1 MSYRSVL
8 TWATRNNSMPIA
20 QNKPATN
27 WLDYLNHPLPTCRT
41 RPVQLGSDG
50 RPVDSN
56 DNDLEE
62 THGPGKTLTSACG
75 LPTTIRK
82 SVSVLTC
89 DITSNIARFLKGK
102 GGIIAEEDYI
112 QPLEVFF
119 KDILA
124 PVKAALDTLL
134 GPMLKKGDLQA
145 GGYFFNIRPQQSS
158 YTGDGTRCD
167 HYLVLE
173 HMDGILC
180 MKPNVIRE
188 QAFDKNYLKD
198 SEKQGQAGLGAR
210 NVVKFLPQVK
220 KYSVDA
226 QCRLVIITDYVTTML
241 LDVEEAGAYYN
252 LDENKIYQNDE
263 EAKVSVA
270 RLREPLVFVCKRSEA
285 TCGGGTDQAN
295 ILHSTEAGAT
305 GGLTFNDF

>member
-1 MSYRSVL
+1 MSSCSVL
-8 TWATRNNSMPIA
+8 TWATSNNSMPIA

-27 WLDYLNHPLPTCRT
+27 WLDYLNHPLLTCHT

-50 RPVDSN
+50 HPVDSN
-56 DNDLEE
+56 DDDLEE
-62 THGPGKTLTSACG
+62 THGLGKTSTSACG

-82 SVSVLTC
+82 SVSVLTR
-89 DITSNIARFLKGK
+89 DITSNITRFLKGK

-112 QPLEVFF
+112 QPLYNEQAVAEVFF
-119 KDILA
+119 KNVLA

-134 GPMLKKGDLQA
+134 EPMLKKGDLQA
-145 GGYFFNIRPQQSS
+145 GGYFFNIRLQQSS

-180 MKPNVIRE
+180 VKPNVIRE

-241 LDVEEAGAYYN
+241 LDVEEAGAYYD
-252 LDENKIYQNDE
+252 LDKNKIYQNDE

-270 RLREPLVFVCKRSEA
+270 RLREPPHYYLFASAVKRLV
-285 TCGGGTDQAN
+285 
-295 ILHSTEAGAT
+295 EAG
-305 GGLTFNDF
+305 LIR